1 MTCVSLFFVGINLII
16 ALRGDAK
23 ETHFDKEGSYYMN
36 IHYIHELKDLKESD
50 FGCFQWN
57 EELWLGNTPLEPILS
72 ECGLAVCKQCTSEFS
87 DEFEQKFPKLSR
99 AELKGSIQLYSDS
112 SLAEGNVNGK
122 PYWIQENGNNAIW
135 YKNGVWLI
143 GKEINLG
150 TDKAEIYSAS
160 NHVANPYQVVFWKYA
175 SSKNGKWIESN
186 DILVW
191 PKTPM
196 VPQAIWPSF
205 VLLR

>member
-1 MTCVSLFFVGINLII
+1 MVVE
-16 ALRGDAK
+16 LRGEAK
-23 ETHFDKEGSYYMN
+23 ETQLDKEGSYYMN
-36 IHYIHELKDLKESD
+36 IHYVHELEDLEEFD

-57 EELWLGNTPLEPILS
+57 EHLWLGNAPLDPILS

-87 DEFEQKFPKLSR
+87 DEFEQKFPELSR
-99 AELKGSIQLYSDS
+99 AELKGSIQLDSDS

-143 GKEINLG
+143 GKEIQMG
-150 TDKAEIYSAS
+150 TDNAEIYSAS
-160 NHVANPYQVVFWKYA
+160 NFVTNRNPTNPYQVISWTYT
-175 SSKNGKWIESN
+175 SLKNGKWIESN

-191 PKTPM
+191 PKKPM
-196 VPQAIWPSF
+196 LPQAIWPSF

>member
-1 MTCVSLFFVGINLII
+1 MVV
-16 ALRGDAK
+16 K
-23 ETHFDKEGSYYMN
+23 
-36 IHYIHELKDLKESD
+36 
-50 FGCFQWN
+50 
-57 EELWLGNTPLEPILS
+57 
-72 ECGLAVCKQCTSEFS
+72 
-87 DEFEQKFPKLSR
+87 
-99 AELKGSIQLYSDS
+99 

-160 NHVANPYQVVFWKYA
+160 NHVANPYQVVSWKYA

-191 PKTPM
+191 PKKPM

>member
-1 MTCVSLFFVGINLII
+1 MVV
-16 ALRGDAK
+16 K
-23 ETHFDKEGSYYMN
+23 
-36 IHYIHELKDLKESD
+36 
-50 FGCFQWN
+50 
-57 EELWLGNTPLEPILS
+57 
-72 ECGLAVCKQCTSEFS
+72 
-87 DEFEQKFPKLSR
+87 
-99 AELKGSIQLYSDS
+99 

-160 NHVANPYQVVFWKYA
+160 NYEANPYQVISWKYA
-175 SSKNGKWIESN
+175 SSKNEKWIESN

-191 PKTPM
+191 PKKSM
-196 VPQAIWPSF
+196 VPRAIWPSF